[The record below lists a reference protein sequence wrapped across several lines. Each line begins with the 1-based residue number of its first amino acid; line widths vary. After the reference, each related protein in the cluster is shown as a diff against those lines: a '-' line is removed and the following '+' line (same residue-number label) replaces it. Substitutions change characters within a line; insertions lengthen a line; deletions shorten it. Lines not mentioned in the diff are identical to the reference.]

1 MGGEVLRARAA
12 IISMMIVTA
21 TAVIKTI
28 VGTIVIAILIA
39 RIGIVTVLVAITMGR
54 ATIVASTRER
64 SSRTLTRSLLV
75 MRLITLQRNAVLI
88 APALALDRVL
98 DPEAPLSPLARHTVR
113 HTTTIAGAPGMDLQ
127 VESSSTPATRTVV
140 KTSTSPTKEK
150 VAIAP
155 LMPPVLIASAWKL
168 RQQMIICCI

>member
-64 SSRTLTRSLLV
+64 SS
-75 MRLITLQRNAVLI
+75 RLITLQRNAVLI

-155 LMPPVLIASAWKL
+155 LMPPVLIASAWKS